1 MNGKTTNNSEFI
13 ILNSAFSFYAQ
24 KFHKIRQKGIKSA
37 RRNSVKNVDYCSI
50 KPYNIRMENNSDL
63 LSEYVAVLGDSSFR
77 LTAERLIMKCG
88 VRSDLKGSNCLVDAI
103 ILYGTELCT
112 GFCEIYR
119 IIGEV
124 RGIKPKS
131 VMREISYAIVQA
143 FGIVERLSK
152 LVGVPLTQNDIHSGL
167 VIAYLGK
174 IFKHPDLAL
183 YA

>member
-1 MNGKTTNNSEFI
+1 
-13 ILNSAFSFYAQ
+13 
-24 KFHKIRQKGIKSA
+24 
-37 RRNSVKNVDYCSI
+37 
-50 KPYNIRMENNSDL
+50 MENKSNF
-63 LSEYVAVLGDSSFR
+63 LSEYLAALSDPSFR

-131 VMREISYAIVQA
+131 VMREISYSIAQA

-152 LVGVPLTQNDIHSGL
+152 LVGVTLTQNDIHSGL

-174 IFKHPDLAL
+174 IFEHPDLAL

>member
-1 MNGKTTNNSEFI
+1 
-13 ILNSAFSFYAQ
+13 
-24 KFHKIRQKGIKSA
+24 
-37 RRNSVKNVDYCSI
+37 
-50 KPYNIRMENNSDL
+50 MENKNNK
-63 LSEYVAVLGDSSFR
+63 LSEYLAALADPSFR

-103 ILYGTELCT
+103 ILYGTGLCT

-131 VMREISYAIVQA
+131 VMREIAYAIAQA
-143 FGIVERLSK
+143 FGIVDRLSK
-152 LVGVPLTQNDIHSGL
+152 LVGVTLTRNDIHSGL

-174 IFKHPDLAL
+174 IFKHPDLAI

>member
-1 MNGKTTNNSEFI
+1 MENNA
-13 ILNSAFSFYAQ
+13 LT
-24 KFHKIRQKGIKSA
+24 
-37 RRNSVKNVDYCSI
+37 VKNVTA
-50 KPYNIRMENNSDL
+50 
-63 LSEYVAVLGDSSFR
+63 LSEYEAVLADPSFR

-88 VRSDLKGSNCLVDAI
+88 IRSDLKGSRSLVDAI
-103 ILYGTELCT
+103 ILYGTELST

-124 RGIKPKS
+124 HGLKPKS
-131 VMREISYAIVQA
+131 VMREIAYAISQA
-143 FGIVERLSK
+143 FGIAERLSK
-152 LVGVPLTQNDIHSGL
+152 LVGIVLSDNDIHSGL